1 MAKQTHEE
9 LKMIRMF
16 LIDNHAAEY
25 VEKMN
30 DQVKANIERCET
42 LKAEIMWLKIQQKLN
57 LLAREMMKA
66 IEFIK

>member
-1 MAKQTHEE
+1 
-9 LKMIRMF
+9 MF

-42 LKAEIMWLKIQQKLN
+42 LKAEIMWHKIQQKLN
-57 LLAREMMKA
+57 LLAREMMNA
-66 IEFIK
+66 IAFIE